1 MQFGIR
7 KTKKEIYPQNYTP
20 ISLRI
25 WEVWKIPS
33 KCMIFSF
40 VTTYEVLG
48 SFLWSYW
55 HYTFM
60 KRAPNLPFEAHLQ
73 VSFFQSHFL
82 LNSLYIDK
90 YNSVFSTLQNC
101 TLHIFTNVEE
111 AKTFPLC
118 TEVNKLFPSF
128 SRCPGFAYNLWM
140 QFCKSFLN

>member
-1 MQFGIR
+1 MWYIFSVKLSQKQVLSNIKLWYGESMVWINEIVLLYYQIGNFVL
-7 KTKKEIYPQNYTP
+7 KNEKEIYPQNYTP

-40 VTTYEVLG
+40 VTTYEVLR

-82 LNSLYIDK
+82 LNSLYFLHMEWSQFGK
-90 YNSVFSTLQNC
+90 KFKTLSN
-101 TLHIFTNVEE
+101 FD
-111 AKTFPLC
+111 
-118 TEVNKLFPSF
+118 
-128 SRCPGFAYNLWM
+128 
-140 QFCKSFLN
+140 